1 MERWDGVRAALVRG
15 IQLMNEA
22 TLFWPSN
29 VGDMIF
35 WLNVTKT
42 ESDFFSGNVPRP
54 DQRMTYT
61 DMNTWYRHDRHELN
75 DLRVRQR

>member
-54 DQRMTYT
+54 D
-61 DMNTWYRHDRHELN
+61 
-75 DLRVRQR
+75 